1 MTLFIVFIFILF
13 QFGNGQ
19 ESFLRLTVVGRTG
32 DGKSTFCNLFLR
44 HFHHTVVSLTTNT
57 PHRDSSHTL
66 NPHRDSSTTEESP
79 ALIYSPFPES
89 EDAGSQ
95 TATPLTKTIG
105 HIRITDTPGL
115 VDTRGYQQDDR
126 NIDIIVN
133 HIKREQVNHGFLL
146 VINEQAPR
154 FDKAMQD
161 SVKRLLDSFGEEMLT
176 QLGIVFTKSWFKSHA
191 DSAHFVENQIIP
203 MIQALQMNLS
213 VPRLPSWQID
223 GHPEQLRRFEV
234 PEEVLLKQHQRNKES
249 ILSILQ
255 WLESNP
261 PMSTLTITAAQ
272 HAMQQELEKMRQA
285 LLEEKQLRHAFEQ
298 QVQLINATASRL
310 VTEMQENK
318 QDSHLLLAQ
327 KIYDIVY
334 LTWQMLLVLCVTF
347 CLLWTRL
354 GGWIRGCVEW
364 LVFAPKPTEHQE
376 SQESARVLSV
386 AVEGVD
392 GKGKEQGDR

>member
-1 MTLFIVFIFILF
+1 MTLFILFIFIFF

-44 HFHHTVVSLTTNT
+44 HFIHRGDSVVMEE
-57 PHRDSSHTL
+57 
-66 NPHRDSSTTEESP
+66 NPV
-79 ALIYSPFPES
+79 LIHSPFPES

-95 TATPLTKTIG
+95 TATPLTKTVG

-203 MIQALQMNLS
+203 MIQALHMNLS

-223 GHPEQLRRFEV
+223 SHPEQLRRFEV
-234 PEEVLLKQHQRNKES
+234 PEEVLVKQHQRNKES

-255 WLESNP
+255 WLENNP

-310 VTEMQENK
+310 VAEMQENK
-318 QDSHLLLAQ
+318 QDNHLLLAQ
-327 KIYDIVY
+327 KIYDIV
-334 LTWQMLLVLCVTF
+334 LLAWQMILVLCVTLF
-347 CLLWTRL
+347 LLWTGL
-354 GGWIRGCVEW
+354 GRWIRGWVE
-364 LVFAPKPTEHQE
+364 LLIFEQKPTEHQE
-376 SQESARVLSV
+376 GTRVLSV
-386 AVEGVD
+386 PVEGVD
-392 GKGKEQGDR
+392 GKSKE